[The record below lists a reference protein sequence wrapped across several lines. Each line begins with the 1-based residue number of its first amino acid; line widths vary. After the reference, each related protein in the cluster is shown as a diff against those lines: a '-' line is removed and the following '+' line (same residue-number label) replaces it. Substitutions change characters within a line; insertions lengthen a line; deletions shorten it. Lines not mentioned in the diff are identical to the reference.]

1 MQRADAG
8 LDVTEL
14 RVDDHGLGRALAMEP
29 LGEVDGSDDDD
40 IEPRRADGGA
50 AALDGVAVT
59 DEHLDELLFHPPVCH
74 VDEHAHAESIAHAVG
89 CPRMKVPH
97 IPLYVRVIIAVALG
111 ALVGVIVGKGEIV
124 FGITTGDLGAIGLL
138 VIRMLKMLAVPLVL
152 FAVLDAIART
162 NVSVTQGLRLLAI
175 CLVNVSIA
183 FTIGLALMNTIRPG
197 DSWRGHIQE
206 LAGLTHEQMK
216 KAPEGTSLS
225 PLDNLQKWIPESV
238 AQPFEENNVIAI
250 VLLAIL
256 AGAAIRR
263 VRSDAE
269 KEDDDGESTR
279 AINAVIDGIA
289 GGYKILMR
297 MLTWVV
303 EIVPYGVFCVVAMT
317 IGKAGFETF
326 GVLAGFLGVIL
337 LGFVIHALGYY
348 PLMAW
353 IVGRKSPRVFFGRGG
368 NAIITGLSMNSSLAT
383 MPITLKSLDAMGVST
398 ESARLSACIGTNFN
412 NDGITLYEAMAAVF
426 LAQALGYD
434 LSFGAQITIVLAALM
449 AGIGIA
455 GVPEAGL
462 IVLPLVLHAAGLPEQ
477 VVGALIPLIFTV
489 DWILA
494 RCRSAV
500 NVMADML
507 VAILLDRWARVRGE
521 IPLP

>member
-1 MQRADAG
+1 MK
-8 LDVTEL
+8 L
-14 RVDDHGLGRALAMEP
+14 P
-29 LGEVDGSDDDD
+29 
-40 IEPRRADGGA
+40 
-50 AALDGVAVT
+50 
-59 DEHLDELLFHPPVCH
+59 H
-74 VDEHAHAESIAHAVG
+74 V
-89 CPRMKVPH
+89 
-97 IPLYVRVIIAVALG
+97 PLYIRVIIAVALG
-111 ALVGVIVGKGEIV
+111 ALVGLLAGTGEIV
-124 FGITTGDLGAIGLL
+124 LGISTADLGKLGLL

-162 NVSVTQGLRLLAI
+162 NVSVRQGVRLLVI
-175 CLVNVSIA
+175 CVVNVSVA
-183 FTIGLALMNTIRPG
+183 FAIGLALMNTIRPG
-197 DSWRGHIQE
+197 EAWRGHIQE
-206 LAGLTHEQMK
+206 LAGLSHEDIK

-225 PLDNLQKWIPESV
+225 PIDNLQKWIPESV
-238 AQPFEENNVIAI
+238 AQPFEENNVIAV

-263 VRSDAE
+263 VRHEAE
-269 KEDDDGESTR
+269 TADDDGESKR
-279 AINAVIDGIA
+279 AIGAVIDGIA
-289 GGYKILMR
+289 GAYRVLMR
-297 MLTWVV
+297 MLTWIV
-303 EIVPYGVFCVVAMT
+303 EIVPIGVFCVVAMT

-337 LGFVIHALGYY
+337 LGFAIHALGYY

-353 IVGRKSPRVFFGRGG
+353 LVGGKSPRVFFGRGG
-368 NAIITGLSMNSSLAT
+368 TAIVTGLSMNSSLAT
-383 MPITLKSLDAMGVST
+383 MPITLQSLDAMGVSP

-434 LSFGAQITIVLAALM
+434 LSFGAQLTIVLAALM

-455 GVPEAGL
+455 GIPEAGL

-477 VVGALIPLIFTV
+477 VVAALIPLIFTV

-494 RCRSAV
+494 RCRSGV

-507 VAILLDRWARVRGE
+507 VAILLDRWERWRRAPEG
-521 IPLP
+521 